1 MNFDMNAV
9 WSRGIDLVRENFQLL
24 AVIAA
29 VFLLLPTLAIY
40 LLIPD
45 FQSFAEPGA
54 NPDVVAEKMG
64 EILGPFI
71 GIISITSLF
80 QFAGYGAMI
89 ALMGDHR
96 PTVGEALGKGLMTV
110 PSLIAVLILFALAY
124 MLGAFIVLIPFAL
137 LAAAI
142 GVPGFAIVAI
152 VPVLVFIVWL
162 MARMS
167 MTMPSLVLGNSLNPI
182 KAITNSFKLTAPKQ
196 WSILLFWVMIIV
208 AFMVISVLLN
218 GVVSVFAALAGSGL
232 GSLVIVGLANGV
244 TSMITGMVM
253 CGLTAAM
260 FGQLSGPSDAAI
272 EETFG

>member
-96 PTVGEALGKGLMTV
+96 PTVGEALGKGLMSV